1 MSAQQLKTTFGAIAR
16 FETTAELISA
26 VEKVRAAGYTRYDA
40 YTPFPIHGLDHA
52 KGDKRSIL
60 PGFVLVGG
68 MTGTATAVL
77 LCGLTSAVDYPI
89 IVAGKPYFSIEAFVP
104 IMFELTILFAAFTAL
119 FGMLILN
126 RLPQFYHPVFNNPTF
141 HTRAADDGYFLVVEA
156 SDPLF
161 DPTATL
167 DFLAE
172 LGGRDLDLVEE

>member
-26 VEKVRAAGYTRYDA
+26 VEQVRAAGYTRYDA

-104 IMFELTILFAAFTAL
+104 IMF
-119 FGMLILN
+119 
-126 RLPQFYHPVFNNPTF
+126 
-141 HTRAADDGYFLVVEA
+141 
-156 SDPLF
+156 
-161 DPTATL
+161 
-167 DFLAE
+167 
-172 LGGRDLDLVEE
+172 